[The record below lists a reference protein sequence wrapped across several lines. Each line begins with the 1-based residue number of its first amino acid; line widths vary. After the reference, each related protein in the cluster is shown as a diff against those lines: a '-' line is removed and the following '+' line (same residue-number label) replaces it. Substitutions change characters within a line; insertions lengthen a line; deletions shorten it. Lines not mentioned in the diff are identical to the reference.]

1 MKEGERRDRF
11 LVDQMLAHLLL
22 LDQIAERGKS
32 QFISPEGAEARYA
45 AEHALELFAEAAEKV
60 SGAFEKANPKI
71 PWQRFRPFRR
81 RVAHPYDHGS
91 EAVNVDELWEFMAHD
106 VPVLRRLLRGARFPP

>member
-1 MKEGERRDRF
+1 MKGGEQRDRF
-11 LVDQMLAHLLL
+11 LVDEMLAHLSLL
-22 LDQIAERGKS
+22 GQIAERGKS
-32 QFISPEGAEARYA
+32 AFIASEGAEARYA

-60 SGAFEKANPKI
+60 SGTFEKANPKI

-91 EAVNVDELWEFMAHD
+91 EVVNADEMWEFLTHD